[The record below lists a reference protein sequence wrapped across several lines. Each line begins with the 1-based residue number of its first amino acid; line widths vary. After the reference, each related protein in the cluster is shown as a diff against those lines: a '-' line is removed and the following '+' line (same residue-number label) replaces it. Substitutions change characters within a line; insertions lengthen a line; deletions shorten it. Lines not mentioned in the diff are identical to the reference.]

1 MVVSVPPPPQPPL
14 RSTTS
19 ASASGDGNGEARAGQ
34 TDRLPAGQPGRY
46 PPGQTDRLPDGYPL
60 GHFDGPPTGRTSGSL
75 PAQTTPLPPGQT
87 TPQPSGQSSVPPPA
101 GGPKPSPNARSRGK
115 SVGLIVGLGFA
126 GLVAYSIVNA
136 ILGILIF
143 VSTLDENGPNYPVII
158 SCTIFLALFGLGAGA
173 GLQFLR
179 KPWATGL
186 GVGFL
191 VGWALWSILSA
202 GICTGIS
209 PDLYA

>member
-1 MVVSVPPPPQPPL
+1 MTAPAPGDRDEGTPPQGG
-14 RSTTS
+14 S
-19 ASASGDGNGEARAGQ
+19 APTRREGSGD
-34 TDRLPAGQPGRY
+34 P
-46 PPGQTDRLPDGYPL
+46 
-60 GHFDGPPTGRTSGSL
+60 S
-75 PAQTTPLPPGQT
+75 PAQSAPP
-87 TPQPSGQSSVPPPA
+87 PSGQISIPPSAQSAPPPSGQISSPPSP
-101 GGPKPSPNARSRGK
+101 GGPKPPPNGKSDSRPKGK
-115 SVGLIVGLGFA
+115 SVGLIIGLALA

-143 VSTLDENGPNYPVII
+143 VSTLDQNGTNYPIII

-186 GVGFL
+186 GLGFL

>member
-1 MVVSVPPPPQPPL
+1 MTGPAPGDRDEGLPPQGG
-14 RSTTS
+14 STPTRVEGSGDPSPGQS
-19 ASASGDGNGEARAGQ
+19 AS
-34 TDRLPAGQPGRY
+34 P
-46 PPGQTDRLPDGYPL
+46 
-60 GHFDGPPTGRTSGSL
+60 
-75 PAQTTPLPPGQT
+75 
-87 TPQPSGQSSVPPPA
+87 PSGQISIPPSP
-101 GGPKPSPNARSRGK
+101 GGPKPPPNGRSNSRPKGR
-115 SVGLIVGLGFA
+115 SVGLIVGLAFA

-143 VSTLDENGPNYPVII
+143 VSTLDQNGTNYPIII

-186 GVGFL
+186 GLGFL